1 MIFINNMNKSFNN
14 KILFEN
20 FNLEVKTGEFIGIY
34 GKSGKGK
41 TTLLN
46 IIGMLENPDSGEI
59 KLLGK
64 ETNSNKKKRDLLR
77 NDIGFIFQN
86 YALIDNE
93 SVNSNLEIAIKH
105 KKLNKKQKKRCDICS
120 VLKEVD
126 LTNYGEEKVHTLSG
140 GEQQRVAI
148 ARLLLKNPTLILADE
163 PTGSLDSEN
172 RDIIT
177 SLFQKL
183 HQQGKTIIV
192 VTHDTALSHLFS
204 RIIQL

>member
-1 MIFINNMNKSFNN
+1 MISINNMNKSFNN

-20 FNLEVKTGEFIGIY
+20 FNLEVKAGEFIGIY

-105 KKLNKKQKKRCDICS
+105 RKLNKKQKKDAICS

-126 LTNYGEEKVHTLSG
+126 LTNYGEEKIHTLSG

-148 ARLLLKNPTLILADE
+148 ARLLLKKPTLILADE

>member
-1 MIFINNMNKSFNN
+1 MISINNMNKSFNN

-20 FNLEVKTGEFIGIY
+20 FNLEVKAGEFIGIY

-105 KKLNKKQKKRCDICS
+105 RNLNKKQKKDAICS

>member
-1 MIFINNMNKSFNN
+1 MISIKNMDKSFNN
-14 KILFEN
+14 KMLFKN
-20 FNLEVKTGEFIGIY
+20 FNLEIKTGEFIGIY
-34 GKSGKGK
+34 GKSGEGK

-46 IIGMLENPDSGEI
+46 IIGMLESPDSGEI
-59 KLLGK
+59 KILGMD
-64 ETNSNKKKRDLLR
+64 TNSKKKKRDLLR
-77 NDIGFIFQN
+77 YDIGFIFQN

-105 KKLNKKQKKRCDICS
+105 KKLNKKQKKEAMCS
-120 VLKEVD
+120 VLKEVG

-192 VTHDTALSHLFS
+192 VTHDTSLSHLFS

>member
-1 MIFINNMNKSFNN
+1 MISIKNMDKSFNN
-14 KILFEN
+14 KMLFKN
-20 FNLEVKTGEFIGIY
+20 FNLEVKEGEFIGIY

-46 IIGMLENPDSGEI
+46 IIGTLESPDSGEI
-59 KLLGK
+59 KFSGMGK
-64 ETNSNKKKRDLLR
+64 KTNKRKRDLLR
-77 NDIGFIFQN
+77 YDIGFIFQN
-86 YALIDNE
+86 YALIDTE
-93 SVNSNLEIAIKH
+93 SVNNNLEIAIKH
-105 KKLNKKQKKRCDICS
+105 KKMNKIQKKEAMYS
-120 VLKEVD
+120 VLKEVG
-126 LTNYGEEKVHTLSG
+126 LTNCGEEQVHTLSG

-192 VTHDTALSHLFS
+192 VTHDTSLSHLFS

>member
-20 FNLEVKTGEFIGIY
+20 FNLEVKAGEFIGIY

-105 KKLNKKQKKRCDICS
+105 KKLN
-120 VLKEVD
+120 
-126 LTNYGEEKVHTLSG
+126 
-140 GEQQRVAI
+140 
-148 ARLLLKNPTLILADE
+148 
-163 PTGSLDSEN
+163 
-172 RDIIT
+172 
-177 SLFQKL
+177 
-183 HQQGKTIIV
+183 
-192 VTHDTALSHLFS
+192 
-204 RIIQL
+204 

>member
-1 MIFINNMNKSFNN
+1 MISINNMNKSFNN

-20 FNLEVKTGEFIGIY
+20 FDLEVKAGEFIGIY

-46 IIGMLENPDSGEI
+46 IIGTLENPDSGEV

-64 ETNSNKKKRDLLR
+64 DTNSKKKKRDLLR

-105 KKLNKKQKKRCDICS
+105 RKLNKKQKKDAICS

>member
-1 MIFINNMNKSFNN
+1 MISINNMNKSFNN

-20 FNLEVKTGEFIGIY
+20 FNLEVKAGEFIGIY

-105 KKLNKKQKKRCDICS
+105 RKLNKKQKKDAICS

-126 LTNYGEEKVHTLSG
+126 LTNYGEEKIHTLSG

-148 ARLLLKNPTLILADE
+148 ARLLLKKPTLILADE

-204 RIIQL
+204 RIMQL

>member
-1 MIFINNMNKSFNN
+1 MIYIKNMDKSFNN
-14 KILFEN
+14 KMLFKN

-46 IIGMLENPDSGEI
+46 IIGMLESPDAGEI
-59 KLLGK
+59 KVLGR
-64 ETNSNKKKRDLLR
+64 ETNSKKTKRDLLR
-77 NDIGFIFQN
+77 YDIGFIFQN
-86 YALIDNE
+86 YALVDNE

-105 KKLNKKQKKRCDICS
+105 KKLNKKQKKDAMCS

-192 VTHDTALSHLFS
+192 VTHDTSLSHLFS

>member
-1 MIFINNMNKSFNN
+1 MISINNMNKSFNN

-20 FNLEVKTGEFIGIY
+20 FNLEVKAGEFIGIY

-105 KKLNKKQKKRCDICS
+105 RKLNKKQKKDAICS

-148 ARLLLKNPTLILADE
+148 ARLLLKKPTLILADE